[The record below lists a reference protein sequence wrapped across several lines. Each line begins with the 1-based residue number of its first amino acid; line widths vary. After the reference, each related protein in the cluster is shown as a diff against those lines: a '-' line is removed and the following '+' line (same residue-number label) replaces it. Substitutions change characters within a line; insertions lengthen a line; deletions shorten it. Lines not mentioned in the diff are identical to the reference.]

1 MKFVPLLKLERTNA
15 RAGFNTCPIKYLGGT
30 DMSKD
35 KSKTQEVK
43 PDLYKELL
51 EKVATLE
58 KKLNEKKSIPTV
70 AMPRNPAKMT
80 KEQEDFLLE
89 KIPFRAFK
97 DNDKYK
103 DDISVQVNGKIFQI
117 QRGVQVMIP
126 RYVYLALEQSER
138 QLAEAATY
146 EAGLVEQFEGKRA
159 ALQ

>member
-1 MKFVPLLKLERTNA
+1 
-15 RAGFNTCPIKYLGGT
+15 
-30 DMSKD
+30 MSKD
-35 KSKTQEVK
+35 KSKTPEVK

-126 RYVYLALEQSER
+126 RYVYLAIEQSER